1 MKYNILLVED
11 DKQIREVIA
20 DYISEKAESMILE
33 TAADGSTGLS
43 MFQENDYDL
52 ILLDIMLPGIDGFSI
67 MREIRKSKDVPVI
80 FLTARSREDD
90 KLYGYELG
98 CDDYICKPFS
108 LAELYAKMNALL
120 KRSKGM
126 VMNTTISCGHISI
139 DYHSQTAFVN
149 GNPIYLAPKE
159 YDLLSL
165 FLHYPEYVYSRDMLL
180 DKVWGADYFG
190 TDRVVD
196 NHIKKLRKSLGSA
209 GSQIKTIISKGYKI
223 TENA

>member
-11 DKQIREVIA
+11 DKQIREVIE
-20 DYISEKAESMILE
+20 DYISEKPEDMNLE
-33 TAADGSTGLS
+33 TAADGSIGLS
-43 MFQENDYDL
+43 MIMDKDYDL
-52 ILLDIMLPGIDGFSI
+52 ILLDIMLPGIDGFRI

-108 LAELYAKMNALL
+108 LAELYAKMIALL

-126 VMNTTISCGHISI
+126 VMNTTIHCGQISL
-139 DYHSQTAFVN
+139 DKRSLTVCAS
-149 GNPIYLAPKE
+149 GETIYLAPKE
-159 YDLLSL
+159 FELLSL
-165 FLHYPEYVYSRDMLL
+165 FMNNPDRVYSRDLLL
-180 DKVWGADYFG
+180 DLVWGKDYYG

-196 NHIKKLRKSLGSA
+196 NHIKKLRKSLGTA
-209 GSQIKTIISKGYKI
+209 GGQIKTVISKGYKI